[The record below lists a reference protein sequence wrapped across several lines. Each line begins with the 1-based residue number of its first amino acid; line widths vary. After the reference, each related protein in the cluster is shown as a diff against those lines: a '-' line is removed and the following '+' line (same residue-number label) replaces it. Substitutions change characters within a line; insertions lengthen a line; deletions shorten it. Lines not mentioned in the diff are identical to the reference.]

1 MSIIIIIIIVIIIII
16 IIITFN
22 TENHFVS
29 EQNKKPTLQAEAYL
43 SHS

>member
-1 MSIIIIIIIVIIIII
+1 MVYRPPHPRQKIARTPMA
-16 IIITFN
+16 TFN
-22 TENHFVS
+22 TENNFVS